1 MNEQPGTEPE
11 EIMDETAEE
20 ITDETAE
27 ETTDETAEETM
38 DETGTEE
45 AAEETP
51 DAESN
56 AEESAEEPE
65 PQAPAGSREKALQD
79 KVAALEDKVKRQ
91 MAEFDNFRKRTTKEK
106 EQMFSM
112 GERSVIEKM
121 LPIVDNFERG
131 FDTVTEE
138 DKDDA
143 FVDGMRK
150 IYAQLQKQ
158 MEELRSQYQA
168 ETLRGEEEF
177 NRKYEE
183 FLEGQR
189 EFPKTI
195 LQKRQTE
202 LQELLDK
209 NIQFK
214 ENSRKELEKAEQDLM
229 APLKIR
235 LIETLGNIGR
245 QNGYAFIID
254 TDVKALPF
262 INPAM
267 GIDLNQQVQDALK

>member
-1 MNEQPGTEPE
+1 MKRLAIILTSMCVFLSLQAQENVTFRFGFLSY
-11 EIMDETAEE
+11 
-20 ITDETAE
+20 
-27 ETTDETAEETM
+27 
-38 DETGTEE
+38 E
-45 AAEETP
+45 AALKSMP
-51 DAESN
+51 DYAVVQQKL
-56 AEESAEEPE
+56 AD
-65 PQAPAGSREKALQD
+65 L
-79 KVAALEDKVKRQ
+79 RQ
-91 MAEFDNFRKRTTKEK
+91 
-106 EQMFSM
+106 
-112 GERSVIEKM
+112 
-121 LPIVDNFERG
+121 
-131 FDTVTEE
+131 
-138 DKDDA
+138 
-143 FVDGMRK
+143 
-150 IYAQLQKQ
+150 
-158 MEELRSQYQA
+158 QYQD
-168 ETLRGEEEF
+168 ETLRVGDEF